1 MMSNYYEESEAA
13 VDDELIQGQVTAV
26 RVACRRMT
34 SQRLEALRQSVEQ
47 ACVLPAM
54 FGWDRKAAAHAE
66 IFNMLADT
74 VREPA
79 LRQVLNSGVGLMHH
93 LMMTAGPVAGGVVS
107 SSRRRVLACF
117 LAGDPDG
124 AAGEL
129 ESELRFLQFTSRL
142 VNSRAASGNPKEG
155 AVA

>member
-1 MMSNYYEESEAA
+1 MDEEL
-13 VDDELIQGQVTAV
+13 VQGQVMAV
-26 RVACRRMT
+26 RIACRRMT
-34 SQRLEALRQSVEQ
+34 AQRLEGLRQSVEQ
-47 ACVLPAM
+47 ACVLPAR

-74 VREPA
+74 VRDPG
-79 LRQVLNSGVGLMHH
+79 LRQVLNSGVGLTHH
-93 LMMTAGPVAGGVVS
+93 LMMTAGPVAGGVVAA
-107 SSRRRVLACF
+107 SRRRVLACF

-142 VNSRAASGNPKEG
+142 VNSRPAGGSTKEG